1 MTTPATPMLPCPFC
15 GGAAVFGNEGDGPFP
30 YFVTCQF
37 CAALTDSTAQ
47 KQEAIDLW
55 NTRQQQAV
63 TAQLVAAL
71 EAAERFIVNGVEYG
85 FIRMPDPSTPDS
97 AHETLPAIRAA
108 ISAGKGGVR

>member
-1 MTTPATPMLPCPFC
+1 MTTPATLMLPCPFC

-71 EAAERFIVNGVEYG
+71 ERWEDMIVNCAGV
-85 FIRMPDPSTPDS
+85 PQNPDS
-97 AHETLPAIRAA
+97 LPQMLLHEIRAA
-108 ISAGKGGVR
+108 ISAGKGGK